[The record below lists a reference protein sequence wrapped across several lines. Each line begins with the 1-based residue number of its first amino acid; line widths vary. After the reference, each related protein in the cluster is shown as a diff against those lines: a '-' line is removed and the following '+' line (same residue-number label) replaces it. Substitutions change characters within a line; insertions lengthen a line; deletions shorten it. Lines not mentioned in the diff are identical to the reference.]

1 MSRRKRS
8 GRSTFSL
15 ARRHE
20 TTAAST
26 TSRRVATTTD
36 DEAVEDEE
44 EWQHADHEARLVALQ
59 QYDVRD
65 IPTTDKEAHAQVQA
79 GLDFE
84 REQYLPDTTNGHGHG
99 GGLSGAVGTEDE
111 DDDAGDDDFDDGFD
125 DDLEE
130 TDDDDDDGDDD
141 GGGGVGRARK
151 QEQHQQQEASE
162 PATSQAKQCIRGG
175 AQCQSGLRPS
185 LIKETQRF
193 VQQLSRPLKRV
204 FCQAVLASCVHPP
217 PTSKP
222 GARARVKYQLAGVRL
237 CRGCFLSV
245 LGIGRRF
252 LFEAIADIKEGH
264 IVPSPRKPRPETLRR
279 REQKQQEE
287 PKVPKTREAEAFLA
301 GFIDDWGLENPSGRG
316 PHILLPIHF
325 TKRYVYRQYAEDSDN
340 PIAESSFRLVWLQNH
355 PTARRAKKETDVCDM
370 CATLVNK
377 HATEYLSNHLA
388 EVKQERHFMKHNV
401 QLACDQPGSVAALSF
416 DFAATVRLPHFVRQ
430 RKQFYYESGL
440 KADIFGIVFLPT
452 CQQTNYVIPE
462 TTAPAKRG
470 SDLVISLLF
479 QYLQSITPRPQT
491 IYLTA
496 DNCTG
501 QNKNKNMM
509 RFLSLY
515 SARYGCDVY
524 LHFMIQGHTRTFHDG
539 GFGHIKRAMNL
550 YNVECPRQ
558 LRELVDDSASTN
570 HAVDADTVPQRTYSA
585 LLGTMAAD
593 VTARVP
599 ISGNH
604 HFNFR
609 SDTPGVMFYRVSPTD
624 EWQAFQLLDPSKVRD
639 TANSRTWLTSA
650 PPLRRREMT
659 EARVKQLT
667 HIRDE
672 YLSDLPQATQDDF
685 FNVDLMRSKQQAI
698 ATHDQRPPTP
708 PVVLQA

>member
-1 MSRRKRS
+1 MAGGRRTTRGAPASEATRK
-8 GRSTFSL
+8 
-15 ARRHE
+15 
-20 TTAAST
+20 TTAG
-26 TSRRVATTTD
+26 TTTRG
-36 DEAVEDEE
+36 DEAVEDEGEE
-44 EWQHADHEARLVALQ
+44 EWQHADEEARLVALQ

-65 IPTTDKEAHAQVQA
+65 IPTTDKEARAQVQA

-84 REQYLPDTTNGHGHG
+84 REQYLPNTTNGHGHG

-130 TDDDDDDGDDD
+130 TDDDDDA
-141 GGGGVGRARK
+141 GGGDSHK
-151 QEQHQQQEASE
+151 QQQSTASST
-162 PATSQAKQCIRGG
+162 PRSKQCTHRG
-175 AQCQSGLRPS
+175 ARCQSGLRPS
-185 LIKETQRF
+185 LIQETQGY
-193 VQQLSRPLKRV
+193 VKHLTRPQKRA
-204 FCQAVLASCVHPP
+204 FCQAILASCVIPP
-217 PTSKP
+217 QTSKA

-237 CRGCFLSV
+237 CQGCFLSV

-279 REQKQQEE
+279 RKQKKQEE

-301 GFIDDWGLENPSGRG
+301 GFIDAWGLQTPSGRVSRV
-316 PHILLPIHF
+316 LLPIHF
-325 TKRYVYRQYAEDSDN
+325 TKRYVYKQYAEDSDD

-355 PTARRAKKETDVCDM
+355 PTARRAKKETDVCDT
-370 CATLVNK
+370 CTLLANS
-377 HATEYLSNHLA
+377 HDTEALSDHLA
-388 EVKQERHFMKHNV
+388 RVKQERHFMKQQV
-401 QLACDQPGSVAALSF
+401 QLACDQPGTVAALSF

-496 DNCTG
+496 DNCIG

-515 SARYGCDVY
+515 SARYNCDVY

-570 HAVDADTVPQRTYSA
+570 HAIDADTVPQRKYSA
-585 LLGTMAAD
+585 LLRAMAAD

-609 SDTPGVMFYRVSPTD
+609 SDTPGVMFYRASPIH

-639 TANSRTWLTSA
+639 TANPRTWLTSA

-698 ATHDQRPPTP
+698 TTHDQRPPIP
-708 PVVLQA
+708 SVVLQA